1 MDRRPVDLAVG
12 ALLALALHGAVL
24 GAIARR
30 SSRAVHAGRVSLAR
44 ETPVTWIDA
53 EGARALL
60 EVRVTSAAPR
70 LREAAQASHAPSS
83 PPPSAQRAM
92 SAALDPLPVGALTRA
107 ELTSADRAEPTT
119 DCTRLAPPPRIVP
132 ASQSGTAKPPET
144 REAPSGRADEAA
156 AAPGASR
163 EPPDLDGAG
172 ALVVHRPPL
181 GYPEAARR
189 RGVEG
194 VARVGLEVGASG
206 GVARVWLLRSSGSRT
221 LDRAAL
227 ENVEAWVFDP
237 DALRA
242 AGQGWVFRQDVR
254 FELR

>member
-1 MDRRPVDLAVG
+1 MDRRRADLAVG

-24 GAIARR
+24 GAIAQR
-30 SSRAVHAGRVSLAR
+30 SSRAVPTTGPSLAR
-44 ETPVTWIDA
+44 ESPVTWIDA
-53 EGARALL
+53 KSARALL
-60 EVRVTSAAPR
+60 EVRVASGAPR
-70 LREAAQASHAPSS
+70 LREAAEASHAPSS

-92 SAALDPLPVGALTRA
+92 PTPLDPLPVQGLARA
-107 ELTSADRAEPTT
+107 EVTSADRTEPTASS
-119 DCTRLAPPPRIVP
+119 TRLAPPPRTVP
-132 ASQSGTAKPPET
+132 ASEGPTAKPAET
-144 REAPSGRADEAA
+144 REATGVPANEAA
-156 AAPGASR
+156 AAPAATR

-189 RGVEG
+189 RAIEG

-206 GVARVWLLRSSGSRT
+206 AVARVWLLRSSGSRT

-237 DALRA
+237 EAVHA
-242 AGQGWVFRQDVR
+242 ARQGWVFRQDVR
-254 FELR
+254 FALH